1 MSRTPVLS
9 VLLSLALA
17 DRIKV
22 GERQHTEAQARYR
35 SIFENSTEGM
45 FRATPQCGAPSG
57 YSLSHARAP
66 VGSRSTSIRAWLR
79 MSSEEREK
87 LELKKK
93 IVVLKLEHHDLDLSI
108 QRLADDP
115 HVDELALKRMKK
127 RKLQLKDMIA
137 KLQSKLI
144 PDLDA

>member
-1 MSRTPVLS
+1 MTL
-9 VLLSLALA
+9 
-17 DRIKV
+17 D
-22 GERQHTEAQARYR
+22 
-35 SIFENSTEGM
+35 
-45 FRATPQCGAPSG
+45 
-57 YSLSHARAP
+57 
-66 VGSRSTSIRAWLR
+66 
-79 MSSEEREK
+79 EREK
-87 LELKKK
+87 LEMKKK

-137 KLQSKLI
+137 KLQSQLI

>member
-1 MSRTPVLS
+1 
-9 VLLSLALA
+9 
-17 DRIKV
+17 
-22 GERQHTEAQARYR
+22 
-35 SIFENSTEGM
+35 
-45 FRATPQCGAPSG
+45 
-57 YSLSHARAP
+57 
-66 VGSRSTSIRAWLR
+66 

-137 KLQSKLI
+137 KLQSQLI

>member
-1 MSRTPVLS
+1 MSI
-9 VLLSLALA
+9 
-17 DRIKV
+17 D
-22 GERQHTEAQARYR
+22 
-35 SIFENSTEGM
+35 
-45 FRATPQCGAPSG
+45 
-57 YSLSHARAP
+57 
-66 VGSRSTSIRAWLR
+66 
-79 MSSEEREK
+79 EREK
-87 LELKKK
+87 LEIKKK

-137 KLQSKLI
+137 KLQSQLI

>member
-1 MSRTPVLS
+1 V
-9 VLLSLALA
+9 
-17 DRIKV
+17 
-22 GERQHTEAQARYR
+22 
-35 SIFENSTEGM
+35 
-45 FRATPQCGAPSG
+45 
-57 YSLSHARAP
+57 
-66 VGSRSTSIRAWLR
+66 
-79 MSSEEREK
+79 
-87 LELKKK
+87 KKK

-137 KLQSKLI
+137 KLQSQLI

>member
-1 MSRTPVLS
+1 
-9 VLLSLALA
+9 
-17 DRIKV
+17 
-22 GERQHTEAQARYR
+22 
-35 SIFENSTEGM
+35 
-45 FRATPQCGAPSG
+45 
-57 YSLSHARAP
+57 
-66 VGSRSTSIRAWLR
+66 

-137 KLQSKLI
+137 RLQSQLI

>member
-1 MSRTPVLS
+1 
-9 VLLSLALA
+9 
-17 DRIKV
+17 
-22 GERQHTEAQARYR
+22 
-35 SIFENSTEGM
+35 
-45 FRATPQCGAPSG
+45 
-57 YSLSHARAP
+57 
-66 VGSRSTSIRAWLR
+66 

-87 LELKKK
+87 LEVKKK
-93 IVVLKLEHHDLDLSI
+93 LVVLKLEHHDLDLSI

-137 KLQSKLI
+137 KLQSQLI